1 MLALRSQSATA
12 KRIHPLRDKA
22 QGVVMAFRIEYQ
34 KALDGW
40 IKIAFHG
47 T

>member
-12 KRIHPLRDKA
+12 KRIHALRDKG

-34 KALDGW
+34 KELDGW